1 MGRMWRGG
9 YRRFHPIGDRMGNE
23 MVDVFDVGQPICDLD
38 MEYGIYKVPA
48 KEVIPYRIYPVLSPA
63 WKADGYDE
71 LGIIYDRYLDLLVTY
86 VVEGESETNGYAAA
100 IVTYDNLD
108 TFGLPRGK
116 LFEYAS
122 RNLKSDIRI
131 GFTGTT
137 EQLAMLEIGRLS
149 GGVGGASALLLSYH
163 SSNLVSSKSKY
174 PASVTSSRR
183 NSSYV
188 SIPLRFIIAHH
199 PKGRKCP
206 LLCLLGLS
214 CHRSRLNPPF
224 LYFSL

>member
-23 MVDVFDVGQPICDLD
+23 MVDAFDVGQPICDLD
-38 MEYGIYKVPA
+38 MKYRVYKVPA
-48 KEVIPYRIYPVLSPA
+48 KEVIPYRIYPVLSPV

-86 VVEGESETNGYAAA
+86 VVEGESETDGYAAA

-137 EQLAMLEIGRLS
+137 GQLAMLEIGRLS
-149 GGVGGASALLLSYH
+149 GGCSWRAWRC
-163 SSNLVSSKSKY
+163 
-174 PASVTSSRR
+174 TSRPCRIPCRGTRMPSR
-183 NSSYV
+183 S
-188 SIPLRFIIAHH
+188 P
-199 PKGRKCP
+199 GRACDRR
-206 LLCLLGLS
+206 
-214 CHRSRLNPPF
+214 HRLHRRRR
-224 LYFSL
+224 